1 MKLLR
6 GKLAAKKTSPACT
19 AELFPAF
26 LGSFSL
32 DWKPLSFHTAWE
44 SQILPS
50 SWDVLCKDITC
61 FDTKSGLAIPEQVV
75 WVEMTILFSPQEL
88 LGQICSFALQHP

>member
-50 SWDVLCKDITC
+50 SWDVLCKISLVLTQNQASQYQS
-61 FDTKSGLAIPEQVV
+61 KLSG
-75 WVEMTILFSPQEL
+75 SR
-88 LGQICSFALQHP
+88 